1 MLQLSQ
7 LSDQLT
13 TSNYRRLTIDYWLS
27 TIART
32 FNAKIRSFG
41 YDSRNLDN
49 INLKTIHIIHIRSL
63 WQEKSWDG
71 NDDKRI
77 MLWRLINV
85 QTIEWQ
91 SKTNNKVWVWLGLI
105 ISVSTESTICSRQ
118 STNVEYIL
126 WHVALQLS
134 REHNRKQNTN
144 HASTNYAQTIVS
156 QTAKL
161 DVNYVLGV

>member
-7 LSDQLT
+7 LSHQLT
-13 TSNYRRLTIDYWLS
+13 TINHRLSTIDYWLL
-27 TIART
+27 TIARA

-85 QTIEWQ
+85 QIIEWQ
-91 SKTNNKVWVWLGLI
+91 FKTNNKVWVWIGLV
-105 ISVSTESTICSRQ
+105 ISVRTESTIRSKQ
-118 STNVEYIL
+118 FINVEYIL
-126 WHVALQLS
+126 LHVAHQLS
-134 REHNRKQNTN
+134 QEHNRKQNTK
-144 HASTNYAQTIVS
+144 HASTNYAQTILS

>member
-91 SKTNNKVWVWLGLI
+91 FKTNNKVWVWLGLI
-105 ISVSTESTICSRQ
+105 ISVRTESTICSKQ

-126 WHVALQLS
+126 LHVAHQLS
-134 REHNRKQNTN
+134 REHNRKQNT
-144 HASTNYAQTIVS
+144 AQILIM
-156 QTAKL
+156 QTLIMHKH
-161 DVNYVLGV
+161 